1 MKIFIRK
8 IENMNF
14 NLNIPNGTR
23 DLLFSEVKTYEAVS
37 RSLSDIYERGGFQP
51 VMTPAVEYYDVFDC
65 DKSIKPESMY
75 KLSDMNGRLI
85 VFRADNTLPMVRVA
99 ATKLRHENM
108 PLRLCYNQSI
118 YRIANGYSGRRSEI
132 LQSGVEIIGD
142 TGVRGDLVCA
152 STAIEALSS
161 LGADF
166 KLEIG
171 NVGFYN
177 ELISELNLSE
187 SESAEL
193 RTNVEHKNL
202 GKIAEYGKIA
212 SIPLLYGGREVLE
225 KAAAIAGDNKAAL
238 DAVNY
243 VGNIYDT
250 LVSSGA
256 GDHVI
261 IDMGLVHE
269 IDYYTGLV
277 FRGYMD
283 GAGEPVLAGGRYDS
297 LSSCF
302 GLDAPA
308 TGFAVNVSLAAD
320 TMIRKNGLSER
331 ITPVYLVHFDPE
343 NFDAAEKFVRENAES
358 GIICELSMYDSYEKS
373 VEYAA
378 MRSIR
383 KIAYVDGEGV
393 RITERGESK

>member
-1 MKIFIRK
+1 
-8 IENMNF
+8 
-14 NLNIPNGTR
+14 
-23 DLLFSEVKTYEAVS
+23 
-37 RSLSDIYERGGFQP
+37 
-51 VMTPAVEYYDVFDC
+51 
-65 DKSIKPESMY
+65 
-75 KLSDMNGRLI
+75 
-85 VFRADNTLPMVRVA
+85 
-99 ATKLRHENM
+99 M

-177 ELISELNLSE
+177 ALISELNLSE

-243 VGNIYDT
+243 VGKIYDT

-256 GDHVI
+256 ADHVI
-261 IDMGLVHE
+261 IDMGLVHD

-283 GAGEPVLAGGRYDS
+283 GAGEPVLAGGRYDTLVS
-297 LSSCF
+297 KF
-302 GLDAPA
+302 EKDIPA
-308 TGFAVNVSLAAD
+308 TGFGVNISEVAD
-320 TMIRKNGLSER
+320 TLIRSGKYSEKASE
-331 ITPVYLVHFDPE
+331 VKELVAFDTVSI
-343 NFDAAEKFVRENAES
+343 AEALAYVKENA
-358 GIICELSMYDSYEKS
+358 GAELSPLASKGEN
-373 VEYAA
+373 VEYARA
-378 MRSIR
+378 S
-383 KIAYVDGEGV
+383 GF
-393 RITERGESK
+393 SKLVCFENKTKTVFMI